1 LCGLADQNSAAYD
14 PPDTSQYAAIDLH
27 IPPRASTP
35 GIGNAS
41 GIEDTVLFF
50 HIFGVMLFI
59 SGIVVAGIAFEA
71 ARRRQRAEEVA
82 LLLGLGRAAVPLVGL
97 GALLLFACGLWLV
110 GLEEELDYGT
120 AWVSAAIAI
129 FVVAMGL
136 GGYGG
141 QRPKQARML
150 ASQLAERGDGVTAE
164 LRALLDNPVSRAANY
179 ASAALILVVLA
190 LMVFKP

>member
-1 LCGLADQNSAAYD
+1 MEN
-14 PPDTSQYAAIDLH
+14 
-27 IPPRASTP
+27 
-35 GIGNAS
+35 
-41 GIEDTVLFF
+41 TVLFF

-97 GALLLFACGLWLV
+97 GALLLLACGLWLV
-110 GLEEELDYGT
+110 GLEEGLDYGT
-120 AWVSAAIAI
+120 GWVSAAIAV

-150 ASQLAERGDGVTAE
+150 ASQLAERGEGVTAE
-164 LRALLDNPVSRAANY
+164 LRALLDDPVSRAANY
-179 ASAALILVVLA
+179 ASAGLILVILA